1 MWLEHVE
8 SHGDL
13 ESLICLGWDLSVL
26 REPQWL
32 DGLYIS
38 NIFHRE
44 DHLSCAGNFRLPGE
58 IEGFQ
63 GGRHLVVVWVGM
75 CPLFCCSP
83 RVLGR
88 VSKLWPI
95 AKAAEFR
102 ASYVWRIQFL
112 KVITPK
118 HGWHWPPN
126 CIKLRGWML
135 KRTTH
140 IWLWTGT
147 RHATG
152 HRSTGQ
158 RSPWTQHWRRGTSF
172 GGNLGIWWSLVGAWN
187 GIPPNEPCKFRKS
200 SNFGVPYGAIFSNHP
215 IFWRFRSSSLGMC
228 AFPTGS
234 RAD

>member
-1 MWLEHVE
+1 MLLLGLPTWNISWASQVIWRLGMWLEHVE

-26 REPQWL
+26 SEPQWL

-44 DHLSCAGNFRLPGE
+44 DNLSCAGNFRLPGE

-83 RVLGR
+83 QVLGR
-88 VSKLWPI
+88 AGRVSIFWPI

-112 KVITPK
+112 KVITTK

-126 CIKLRGWML
+126 CVVGCWKGP
-135 KRTTH
+135 H
-140 IWLWTGT
+140 IYGFEPVDGT
-147 RHATG
+147 RVFEA
-152 HRSTGQ
+152 
-158 RSPWTQHWRRGTSF
+158 
-172 GGNLGIWWSLVGAWN
+172 
-187 GIPPNEPCKFRKS
+187 
-200 SNFGVPYGAIFSNHP
+200 
-215 IFWRFRSSSLGMC
+215 
-228 AFPTGS
+228 
-234 RAD
+234 